1 MENEMIEFRAITE
14 NEDAAMA
21 EIIRSSLEEVHLDI
35 PGTAY
40 FDASLDHL
48 SRHYADI
55 PDAAYEVMLENGI
68 LIAGAGFAKYSGYE
82 KCCEL
87 QKLYL
92 KKEMRH
98 QGYGQMMLDHI
109 TQKAYEA
116 GYRKMY
122 LETHSVLKDALKL
135 YEKNGFRKISRPE
148 DAVHSAMDLFY
159 LKEIGK

>member
-1 MENEMIEFRAITE
+1 MIEFRAITE

-92 KKEMRH
+92 SDSVKGLGL
-98 QGYGQMMLDHI
+98 GYQMISFLED
-109 TQKAYEA
+109 KARSL
-116 GYRKMY
+116 GYRQIY
-122 LETHSVLKDALKL
+122 LETHDNLQAAIHIYQKSGYQEIPRPDSV
-135 YEKNGFRKISRPE
+135 
-148 DAVHSAMDLFY
+148 VHSTMNRFF
-159 LKEIGK
+159 LKQL